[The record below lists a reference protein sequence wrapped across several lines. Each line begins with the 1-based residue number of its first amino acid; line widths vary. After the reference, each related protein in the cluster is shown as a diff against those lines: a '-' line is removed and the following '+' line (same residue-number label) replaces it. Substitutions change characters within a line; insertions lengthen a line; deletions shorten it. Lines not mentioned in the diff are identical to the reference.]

1 MSRQALAEEWGTVPK
16 TLDPIIKGIKE
27 QIGKGR
33 YERVAI
39 TGEGKLM
46 RINFFVFID
55 YLTYRDRLNS
65 IEVGVRKSVPPF
77 RPDIIL
83 QYSGWAN
90 RLVLEPREE
99 DTCA

>member
-1 MSRQALAEEWGTVPK
+1 MSRQALAGEWGTVPK
-16 TLDPIIKGIKE
+16 TLDPIIKEIKE
-27 QIGKGR
+27 QIAKGR
-33 YERVAI
+33 YEKVAI

-55 YLTYRDRLNS
+55 YLTFRDKLNS
-65 IEVGVRKSVPPF
+65 TDIGVRKSVPPF
-77 RPDIIL
+77 RPDIIT

-99 DTCA
+99 GICT